1 VIRIQPSWVE
11 GVRAA
16 TSPRDLHR
24 YLQEAIKLEH
34 ATIPLYLT
42 AYFSL
47 KPGCNDEVG
56 RIIRAVVIEEMLH
69 LCIAANVLNAVGGQP
84 MLDDS
89 KFVPKFP
96 GPLPMGIDGDL
107 SLHLAPMSLGQC
119 EAFMD
124 LEEPEDP
131 LRFRAIEAAEGPGF
145 ETIGAFY
152 EAIIDKIRELGEPA
166 FRSPSNR
173 QVTASWFRPT
183 ELFAVTDVASAVA
196 ALELVVQQGE
206 GTATSPVD
214 VEGDPAHYYRFSEIK
229 HGHRL
234 VVDSSAPGGF
244 SYSGDQ
250 LDFEASKVWPLVIDP
265 KPDRYR
271 AGTVA
276 RRMNDQFNRSYTTLL
291 KALHETFNGTP
302 HQLDAAIG
310 LMYDLRLQALA
321 MVAEPDP
328 ADASLCVTPT
338 WQYLDPTG

>member
-1 VIRIQPSWVE
+1 MIRIQPSWVE

-16 TSPRDLHR
+16 ASPGDLHR

-56 RIIRAVVIEEMLH
+56 RVIRAVVIEEMLH

-84 MLDDS
+84 MLDYP

-96 GPLPMGIDGDL
+96 GSLPMGIDGDL
-107 SLHLAPMSLGQC
+107 NLHLAPMSLGQC

-131 LRFRAIEAAEGPGF
+131 LRFRAVEAAEESAF

-166 FRSPSNR
+166 FRSPSSS

-229 HGHRL
+229 HGYRL

-250 LDFEASKVWPLVIDP
+250 LDFDASKVWPLVVDP
-265 KPDRYR
+265 KPDRYK

-276 RRMNDQFNRSYTTLL
+276 RRMVDEFNRSYTTLL
-291 KALHETFNGTP
+291 KALHETFNGKR